1 MEKNVVINL
10 KNVSLLFRLNKEK
23 IDSLK
28 EYFFS
33 FLKRRLDVKEFFAVN
48 NVSFEVKK
56 GESIG
61 IIGMNG
67 SGKSTLLKIIAGILK
82 PSQGTVEVNGQI
94 SPMIELGAGF
104 DHELTAR
111 ENIYLNGILIGF
123 TKKEI
128 DEYFDSIVDFA
139 EIREFLDV
147 PLKNFSSG
155 MLSRLGFAISTV
167 RKPDILIIDEVLAVG
182 DLKFQEKSSKK
193 IKELLEG
200 DTTLLLVSHSLNDIE
215 KFCDKVIWLE
225 KGEIKMMGNTK
236 EICKKYK
243 TI

>member
-28 EYFFS
+28 EYFLNL
-33 FLKRRLDVKEFFAVN
+33 LKRKLDVKEFFAVN

-128 DEYFDSIVDFA
+128 DKYFNLIVDFA

-182 DLKFQEKSSKK
+182 DLKFQEKSSKR

-225 KGEIKMMGNTK
+225 KGKIKMMGNTK
-236 EICKKYK
+236 RVCEEYK
-243 TI
+243 TV

>member
-243 TI
+243 AI

>member
-28 EYFFS
+28 EYFLN
-33 FLKRRLDVKEFFAVN
+33 FLKRKLDVKEFFAVN

-128 DEYFDSIVDFA
+128 DKYFNLIVDFA

-182 DLKFQEKSSKK
+182 DLKFQEKSSKR

-225 KGEIKMMGNTK
+225 KGKIKMMGNTK
-236 EICKKYK
+236 RVCEEYK
-243 TI
+243 TV

>member
-1 MEKNVVINL
+1 MEKETVIKL

-28 EYFFS
+28 EYFLS
-33 FLKRRLDVKEFFAVN
+33 FLKKRLDVKEFFAVN
-48 NVSFEVKK
+48 DVSFEVKK
-56 GESIG
+56 GESVG

-82 PSQGTVEVNGQI
+82 PSQGTVEVRGQI

-128 DEYFDSIVDFA
+128 DEYFDSIVEFS
-139 EIREFLDV
+139 EIRDFLDI

-182 DLKFQEKSSKK
+182 DLKFQEKSSRK

-225 KGEIKMMGNTK
+225 KGKIKMTGKTK
-236 EICKKYK
+236 EICEKYK
-243 TI
+243 KL

>member
-111 ENIYLNGILIGF
+111 ENIFKWNINRIY
-123 TKKEI
+123 KK
-128 DEYFDSIVDFA
+128 
-139 EIREFLDV
+139 R
-147 PLKNFSSG
+147 N
-155 MLSRLGFAISTV
+155 
-167 RKPDILIIDEVLAVG
+167 
-182 DLKFQEKSSKK
+182 
-193 IKELLEG
+193 
-200 DTTLLLVSHSLNDIE
+200 
-215 KFCDKVIWLE
+215 
-225 KGEIKMMGNTK
+225 
-236 EICKKYK
+236 
-243 TI
+243 